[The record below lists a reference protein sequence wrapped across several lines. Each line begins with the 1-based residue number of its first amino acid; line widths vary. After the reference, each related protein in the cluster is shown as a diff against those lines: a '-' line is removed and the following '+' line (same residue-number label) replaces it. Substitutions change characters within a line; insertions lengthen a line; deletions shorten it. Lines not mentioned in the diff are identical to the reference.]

1 MKMDKKFKSIL
12 LLSFLMLSVFSV
24 IGKGRFQA
32 VAQPP
37 NPASLTGIIYDVGVD
52 TDGDTYFDY
61 LEISVEV
68 NVAKAGEYQVYASG
82 LANSGYIYVSDS
94 SFASLDVGLHVVNLN
109 FHGPTIYSSG
119 INPVIVSYIRL
130 SEIFSSSG
138 WYDSIY
144 DVALSEQYFHDDFN
158 PPFADMEA
166 KFTVYPDG
174 RVVMG
179 GALDY
184 SPLPSPFVGVDI
196 AGYTSFTGTGGST
209 EMSADFAFVVQPSMA
224 DMFVFDDSSFNMLG
238 TYSGGMADISINGN
252 VVFPPSLASQFPL
265 NVSDFTVVAD
275 YSNNEITGTITAPL
289 ISGMPIVTIDIDFYG
304 NLTDLYLS
312 DELEIVYGNFFG
324 YEINETMVEH
334 LLLQYNSTLPGT
346 EPESLYNMTK
356 GILECTRLETTMTK
370 RTNNATITFDA
381 HIHGDFVQLFVF
393 YMTSTLYGAP
403 QVDPGLYWLV
413 NALVSSIE
421 TGHFELS
428 YAYMFGEASM
438 ELSFTA
444 DFAKLWADLE
454 STLPEEIPP
463 QQRIPIELLLN
474 TTLCSVDA
482 AKFSWTYEN
491 GRSDLHINATIGPDL
506 NAELDFIKKVFI
518 AYGVPQPLP
527 LQWQIINETEI
538 DLSNLSFTL
547 NLTRASA
554 VCTIEGFEVIPPI
567 DPSDSDPTQFKLER
581 FLNLTNSYGEP
592 PTEDMRLKITID
604 GGYNSTHTVT
614 LIRPPTVPE
623 PDIISPDGT
632 SMVWLNQSVSSLKNL
647 IFDIRYQGIVSWGG
661 TDYRVIFDSNST
673 VSDFDF
679 NQVAKQFSVTITGL
693 EGTVGFCNISIP
705 KDLLDAPPE
714 DWIIIIDNP
723 PALEYLTEYNVAE
736 TATHT
741 FIYFTYDHSTHTLT
755 VEGVTVIQ
763 EFNVIMLPLI
773 LMMLTLIVAAFAIK
787 QRKRLG
793 TLKTKYQNAICMFT
807 SKPH

>member
-1 MKMDKKFKSIL
+1 MKMEKKFKSVL
-12 LLSFLMLSVFSV
+12 LLFFLTLSVFSV
-24 IGKGRFQA
+24 IGKRKFQA

-37 NPASLTGIIYDVGVD
+37 NPASLTGIIHDEGVD

-61 LEISVEV
+61 LEIGVEV
-68 NVAKAGEYQVYASG
+68 NVTKAGEYQIYASG
-82 LANSGYIYVSDS
+82 LEDLGYISVSDS
-94 SFASLDVGLHVVNLN
+94 TFASLDVGLQVVNLN

-119 INPVIVSYIRL
+119 VDPVIVSYIRL
-130 SEIFSSSG
+130 SEIYSASG

-144 DVALSEQYFHDDFN
+144 DVALSEQYFHDDFD
-158 PPFADMEA
+158 PPFADAEA

-174 RVVMG
+174 RIVMG
-179 GALDY
+179 GTLDY
-184 SPLPSPFVGVDI
+184 SPLPSPFIGVDI
-196 AGYTSFTGTGGST
+196 AGYTSFMRTGGST

-238 TYSGGMADISINGN
+238 TYSGDIVDVSINGS

-265 NVSDFTVVAD
+265 NVSDFTVIAD

-289 ISGMPIVTIDIDFYG
+289 ISGMPIATIDIDFHG
-304 NLTDLYLS
+304 NLTDLYLI

-324 YEINETMVEH
+324 YEVNETMVEH
-334 LLLQYNSTLPGT
+334 LLLHYNSALPGT
-346 EPESLYNMTK
+346 EPESLYNMTE

-370 RTNNATITFDA
+370 RADNATIAFDA
-381 HIHGDFVQLFVF
+381 HIHGDFVQLFVS
-393 YMTSTLYGAP
+393 YMTQGLG
-403 QVDPGLYWLV
+403 DPGLYWLV
-413 NALVSSIE
+413 NTLISSIE

-454 STLPEEIPP
+454 STLPEEVPP
-463 QQRIPIELLLN
+463 EQRIPIEFLLN
-474 TTLCSVDA
+474 TTLCSVDTA
-482 AKFSWTYEN
+482 DISWTYEN
-491 GRSDLHINATIGPDL
+491 GRSDLHVDATIGPDL
-506 NAELDFIKKVFI
+506 NAELNFIKNIFVT
-518 AYGVPQPLP
+518 YGMPQPPP
-527 LQWQIINETEI
+527 LQWQIINNTEI
-538 DLSNLSFTL
+538 DLSNLSVTF

-554 VCTIEGFEVIPPI
+554 VGTIEGFEVIPPI
-567 DPSDSDPTQFKLER
+567 DPADSDPTQFKLER

-592 PTEDMRLKITID
+592 PTKDMRLKITID

-623 PDIISPDGT
+623 PYIISPDQT
-632 SMVWLNQSVSSLKNL
+632 SMVWLNQSVSGLKDL

-679 NQVAKQFSVTITGL
+679 NQIAKQFSVTIAGS

-723 PALEYLTEYNVAE
+723 PALQYLTEYNVAE

-741 FIYFTYDHSTHTLT
+741 FIYFAYEHSAHTLT
-755 VEGVTVIQ
+755 VEGATVIQ

-773 LMMLTLIVAAFAIK
+773 LMTLTLIVAVFTIK
-787 QRKRLG
+787 QRKKLG
-793 TLKTKYQNAICMFT
+793 TLKTKYQNAIRIFAG
-807 SKPH
+807 KLH